1 MAEIADIMN
10 TVAENI
16 DNQEVLDECKAKAR
30 ALAAR
35 FPLYP
40 DGYFED

>member
-16 DNQEVLDECKAKAR
+16 EDEKVLEECKAKAR

-40 DGYFED
+40 EGYFED